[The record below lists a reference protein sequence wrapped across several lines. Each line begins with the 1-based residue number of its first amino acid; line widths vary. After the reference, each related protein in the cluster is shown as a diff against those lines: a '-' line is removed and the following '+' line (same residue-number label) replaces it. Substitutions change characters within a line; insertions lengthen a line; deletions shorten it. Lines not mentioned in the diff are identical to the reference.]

1 MKTKLTLSIAIIFTV
16 FISILFML
24 PVQAGIVEHG
34 DYKPISMKS
43 SFNAMRGLFSPEE
56 EAYDHICYYVGNH
69 VGDGVVSYEM
79 PGKVLGVDHTIM
91 EYQTY
96 KDGVLIKIEDYF
108 DDTLFYSIDIFDDL
122 SYEIIKDEE
131 INFPYLFHD
140 ASAKFERGDN
150 VYILLDDEQ
159 IEDYNAFRD
168 ISSYSYYYL
177 YGITYTF
184 NEAYIDNDL
193 HVVMG
198 YQNKKSI
205 DEIVADLEIIDV
217 STTGYEIIDNTYDY
231 LESDIGSYTF
241 TIVAYD
247 TSKNVTLQKVIV
259 DVVDLV
265 KPTIVQKNTIR
276 TRYNN
281 SLDEDAILACFDISD
296 ASDIEIELDIENYLN
311 NQNIIGEY
319 ECSITVKDHS
329 EYQNEASLD
338 FSIYVIDDVPPLL
351 AYGRI
356 INTDYHTY
364 YTKEDILKLFTA
376 IDEYDGNIRDSI
388 QIEDLDDYENNY
400 MNLGTYQFMVS
411 VQDSSSNKVSV
422 KFNIYVRDYTAPI
435 IKLEQYVILTEK
447 GKPIAKEQ
455 IIELFQT
462 LGYSIDG
469 SMMNSEC
476 FNLDALDGEYPLEI
490 ELETGDI
497 EYDIISTE
505 RDMNISFDEPNKDEN
520 NINLALILSLS
531 IGGFLLLSIGTMG
544 IIIYKKRH

>member
-43 SFNAMRGLFSPEE
+43 SFNAMRGLFSSEE

-96 KDGVLIKIEDYF
+96 KDGVLIKIEDYL
-108 DDTLFYSIDIFDDL
+108 DDTLFYSIDIFEDL
-122 SYEIIKDEE
+122 SCEIIKDEE

-311 NQNIIGEY
+311 NQNTIGEY

-476 FNLDALDGEYPLEI
+476 FSLDALDGEYPLEI

-497 EYDIISTE
+497 EHDIISTE
-505 RDMNISFDEPNKDEN
+505 RDMNISFDEPIKDEN

>member
-16 FISILFML
+16 FISILFMR

-43 SFNAMRGLFSPEE
+43 SFNAMRGLFSSEE
-56 EAYDHICYYVGNH
+56 EAYDHISYFVGNH

-108 DDTLFYSIDIFDDL
+108 DDTLFYSIDIFEDL
-122 SYEIIKDEE
+122 SCEIIKDEE

-198 YQNKKSI
+198 YQNKKTI
-205 DEIVADLEIIDV
+205 DEIIADLEIIDV

-265 KPTIVQKNTIR
+265 KPIIIQKNTIR

-311 NQNIIGEY
+311 NQNTIGEY

-476 FNLDALDGEYPLEI
+476 FNLDALDGDYPLEI

-497 EYDIISTE
+497 EHDIISTE
-505 RDMNISFDEPNKDEN
+505 RDMNISFDEPIKDEN

>member
-140 ASAKFERGDN
+140 ASAKFEKGDN

-476 FNLDALDGEYPLEI
+476 FNLDALDGDYPLEI

-497 EYDIISTE
+497 EHDIISTE

>member
-34 DYKPISMKS
+34 DYKPISMKN
-43 SFNAMRGLFSPEE
+43 SFNAMRGLFSSEE
-56 EAYDHICYYVGNH
+56 EAYDHISYFVGNH

-108 DDTLFYSIDIFDDL
+108 DDTLFYSIDIFEDL
-122 SYEIIKDEE
+122 SCEIIKDEE

-140 ASAKFERGDN
+140 VSAKFERGDN

-231 LESDIGSYTF
+231 LESAIGSYTF

-265 KPTIVQKNTIR
+265 KPTIIQKNTIR

-311 NQNIIGEY
+311 NQNTIGEY

-338 FSIYVIDDVPPLL
+338 FSVYVIDDVPPLL

-476 FNLDALDGEYPLEI
+476 FSLDALDGEYPLEI

-497 EYDIISTE
+497 EHDIISTE
-505 RDMNISFDEPNKDEN
+505 RDMNISFDEPIKDEN

>member
-34 DYKPISMKS
+34 DYKPISMQS
-43 SFNAMRGLFSPEE
+43 SFNAMRGLYSSEE
-56 EAYDHICYYVGNH
+56 EAYEHICYYVGNH

-79 PGKVLGVDHTIM
+79 PGKVLGVDHTIW

-96 KDGVLIKIEDYF
+96 KDGLLIKIEDYL
-108 DDTLFYSIDIFDDL
+108 DDTLFYSVDIFDDL
-122 SYEIIKDEE
+122 SCEIIKDEE

-140 ASAKFERGDN
+140 ASAKFEKGDN
-150 VYILLDDEQ
+150 VYILLNDEQ
-159 IEDYNAFRD
+159 IVDYNAFTD
-168 ISSYSYYYL
+168 ISCYSYSYL
-177 YGITYTF
+177 FGITYTF

-198 YQNKKSI
+198 YQNKQTI
-205 DEIVADLEIIDV
+205 DEIVSDLEIIDV
-217 STTGYEIIDNTYDY
+217 STTGYEIIDNTYDHQ
-231 LESDIGSYTF
+231 ESGVGSYTF

-247 TSKNVTLQKVIV
+247 DAKNVTLQKVIV

-265 KPTIVQKNTIR
+265 KPVIVQKNTIR

-296 ASDIEIELDIENYLN
+296 ASGIEIKLDIENYLIN
-311 NQNIIGEY
+311 KNTVGEY
-319 ECSITVKDHS
+319 ECRITVKDNS

-364 YTKEDILKLFTA
+364 YTKEDIVNLFTA

-400 MNLGTYQFMVS
+400 MNIGTYQFMVS
-411 VQDSSSNKVSV
+411 VQDSSSNSVSV
-422 KFNIYVRDYTAPI
+422 KFNLYVRDYTAPI
-435 IKLEQYVILTEK
+435 IKLERYVILTEK
-447 GKPIAKEQ
+447 GKPITKEQ
-455 IIELFQT
+455 IVELFQN
-462 LGYSIDG
+462 LGYSMDG
-469 SMMNSEC
+469 SMVNSEC
-476 FNLDALDGEYPLEI
+476 FSLDALDGEYPLEI
-490 ELETGDI
+490 IFETGDI
-497 EYDIISTE
+497 EHDIISTE
-505 RDMNISFDEPNKDEN
+505 HDINISFDEPAKNEN
-520 NINLALILSLS
+520 NINLSLILSLS
-531 IGGFLLLSIGTMG
+531 IGGFLVLSIATMG
-544 IIIYKKRH
+544 VIIYKKRH

>member
-43 SFNAMRGLFSPEE
+43 SFNAMRGLFSSEE

-96 KDGVLIKIEDYF
+96 KDGLLIKIEDYF
-108 DDTLFYSIDIFDDL
+108 DDTLFYSIDIFEDL
-122 SYEIIKDEE
+122 SCEIIKDEE

-276 TRYNN
+276 TRY
-281 SLDEDAILACFDISD
+281 
-296 ASDIEIELDIENYLN
+296 
-311 NQNIIGEY
+311 
-319 ECSITVKDHS
+319 T
-329 EYQNEASLD
+329 
-338 FSIYVIDDVPPLL
+338 PL
-351 AYGRI
+351 
-356 INTDYHTY
+356 
-364 YTKEDILKLFTA
+364 
-376 IDEYDGNIRDSI
+376 
-388 QIEDLDDYENNY
+388 
-400 MNLGTYQFMVS
+400 
-411 VQDSSSNKVSV
+411 
-422 KFNIYVRDYTAPI
+422 FNIQP
-435 IKLEQYVILTEK
+435 KL
-447 GKPIAKEQ
+447 
-455 IIELFQT
+455 
-462 LGYSIDG
+462 
-469 SMMNSEC
+469 
-476 FNLDALDGEYPLEI
+476 
-490 ELETGDI
+490 
-497 EYDIISTE
+497 
-505 RDMNISFDEPNKDEN
+505 
-520 NINLALILSLS
+520 
-531 IGGFLLLSIGTMG
+531 
-544 IIIYKKRH
+544 YKKICRNKYI

>member
-43 SFNAMRGLFSPEE
+43 SFNAMRGLYSSEE

-96 KDGVLIKIEDYF
+96 KDGLLIKIEDYF
-108 DDTLFYSIDIFDDL
+108 DDTLFYSIDIFEDL
-122 SYEIIKDEE
+122 SCEIIKDEE

-198 YQNKKSI
+198 YKNKKTI
-205 DEIVADLEIIDV
+205 DEIISDLEIIDV
-217 STTGYEIIDNTYDY
+217 STTGHEIIDNTYDY
-231 LESDIGSYTF
+231 LEATVGSYTF

-247 TSKNVTLQKVIV
+247 TSKNVTLQRVIV
-259 DVVDLV
+259 DVVDLI

-281 SLDEDAILACFDISD
+281 ILNKDEILACFDISD
-296 ASDIEIELDIENYLN
+296 ASDIDIQLDIENYLN
-311 NQNIIGEY
+311 NQNTIGEY

-476 FNLDALDGEYPLEI
+476 FSLDALDGEYPLEI

-497 EYDIISTE
+497 EHDIISTE
-505 RDMNISFDEPNKDEN
+505 RDMNISFDEPIKDEN

>member
-43 SFNAMRGLFSPEE
+43 SFNAMRGLYSSEE

-108 DDTLFYSIDIFDDL
+108 DDTLFYSIDIFEDL
-122 SYEIIKDEE
+122 SCEIMKDEE

-140 ASAKFERGDN
+140 ASAKFEKGDN

-159 IEDYNAFRD
+159 IEDYNAFTD

-231 LESDIGSYTF
+231 LESSIGSYTF

-247 TSKNVTLQKVIV
+247 DAKNVTLQKVIV

-265 KPTIVQKNTIR
+265 KPIIVQKNTIR

-281 SLDEDAILACFDISD
+281 PLDEDAILACFDISD
-296 ASDIEIELDIENYLN
+296 ASDIEIKLDIENYLK
-311 NQNIIGEY
+311 NQNTIGEY
-319 ECSITVKDHS
+319 ECRITIKDKS
-329 EYQNEASLD
+329 EYQNEESLD

-364 YTKEDILKLFTA
+364 YTKEDIIKLFTA
-376 IDEYDGNIRDSI
+376 IDEYDGNIKDSI

-400 MNLGTYQFMVS
+400 MNVGTYQFMVS
-411 VQDSSSNKVSV
+411 VQDSSANNVSV

-447 GKPIAKEQ
+447 GKPITKEQ

-476 FNLDALDGEYPLEI
+476 FSLDALDGEYPLEI

-497 EYDIISTE
+497 EHDIISTE
-505 RDMNISFDEPNKDEN
+505 RDMNISFDEPIKDEN

-531 IGGFLLLSIGTMG
+531 IGGFLLLSIATMG

>member
-43 SFNAMRGLFSPEE
+43 SFNAMRGLFSSEE
-56 EAYDHICYYVGNH
+56 EAYDHISYFVGNH

-108 DDTLFYSIDIFDDL
+108 DDTLFYSIDIFEDL
-122 SYEIIKDEE
+122 SCEIIKDEE

-265 KPTIVQKNTIR
+265 KPIIIQKNTIR

-311 NQNIIGEY
+311 NQNTIGEY

-476 FNLDALDGEYPLEI
+476 FNLDALDGDYPLEI

-497 EYDIISTE
+497 EHDIISTE
-505 RDMNISFDEPNKDEN
+505 RDMNISFDEPIKDEN
-520 NINLALILSLS
+520 NTNLALILSLS

>member
-34 DYKPISMKS
+34 DYKPISMKN
-43 SFNAMRGLFSPEE
+43 SFNAMRGLFSSEE
-56 EAYDHICYYVGNH
+56 EAYDHISYFVGNH

-108 DDTLFYSIDIFDDL
+108 DDTLFYSIDIFEDL
-122 SYEIIKDEE
+122 SCEIIKDEE

-231 LESDIGSYTF
+231 LESAIGSYTF

-265 KPTIVQKNTIR
+265 KPTIIQKNTIR

-311 NQNIIGEY
+311 NQNTIGEY

-338 FSIYVIDDVPPLL
+338 FSVYVIDDVPPLL

-476 FNLDALDGEYPLEI
+476 FSLDALDGEYPLEI

-497 EYDIISTE
+497 EHDIISTE
-505 RDMNISFDEPNKDEN
+505 RDMNISFDEPIKDEN

>member
-1 MKTKLTLSIAIIFTV
+1 
-16 FISILFML
+16 ML

-43 SFNAMRGLFSPEE
+43 SFNAMRGLFSSEE

-96 KDGVLIKIEDYF
+96 KDGLLIKIEDYF
-108 DDTLFYSIDIFDDL
+108 DDTLFYSIDIFEDL
-122 SYEIIKDEE
+122 SCEIIKDEE
-131 INFPYLFHD
+131 INFPYLFLD

-311 NQNIIGEY
+311 NQNTIGEY

-376 IDEYDGNIRDSI
+376 IDEYDGNIKDSI

-455 IIELFQT
+455 IIELFQN

-476 FNLDALDGEYPLEI
+476 FSLDALDGEYPLEI

-497 EYDIISTE
+497 EHDIISTE
-505 RDMNISFDEPNKDEN
+505 RDMNISFDEPIKNEN

>member
-43 SFNAMRGLFSPEE
+43 SFNAMRGLFSSEE
-56 EAYDHICYYVGNH
+56 EAYDHISYFVGNH

-96 KDGVLIKIEDYF
+96 KDGLLIKIEDYF
-108 DDTLFYSIDIFDDL
+108 DDTLFYCVDIFEDL
-122 SYEIIKDEE
+122 SCEIIKDEE

-140 ASAKFERGDN
+140 ASAKFEKGDN

-159 IEDYNAFRD
+159 IGDYNAFRD

-198 YQNKKSI
+198 YQNKKTI

-231 LESDIGSYTF
+231 LESAIGSYTF

-265 KPTIVQKNTIR
+265 KPTIIQKNTIR

-311 NQNIIGEY
+311 NQNTIGEY

-497 EYDIISTE
+497 EHDIISTE
-505 RDMNISFDEPNKDEN
+505 RDMNISFDEPNKEEN